1 MHNLTWQYTDR
12 TVIVLHPGIIPGH
25 KHPTEDNCHPFGVGR
40 EGVVSTICLQEPEWL
55 IQGSYNTLLEY

>member
-1 MHNLTWQYTDR
+1 MCNLTWQYTDR

-40 EGVVSTICLQEPEWL
+40 EGVVSTICLQEPE
-55 IQGSYNTLLEY
+55 